1 MSTTPSRSRAVP
13 AAAASPAPRARR
25 GTGRSVLGDV
35 AKLAGVSTATVSRVY
50 NEPGKV
56 SAEVQQRV
64 HDAAR
69 ALNWIP
75 NAAGRALA
83 STRSHIAGAIIPT
96 LDNHV
101 FASQVSGMQSVMA
114 EQGITLFLGC
124 SNYDPAQALTQVRA
138 MLARGVEAVSV
149 VGESYPAELFE
160 LLIDRRVPYVVTY
173 AYREGSPHC
182 CVGFDNRAAFARLT
196 AHLLEL
202 GHRDIAVIMQP
213 SVDNDRV
220 QARLRG
226 VHETLA
232 AHGLAVR
239 PVHFCEGPSSIAFGR
254 ASLRKIWATPD
265 VRPSAILCGNDNLA
279 IGALLEAQALGIAV
293 PGQLSITGFDDIALA
308 RELDPALT
316 TMWVDTNEIGR
327 AAAQSLLDMLK
338 GCAPGPGTEI
348 AAKLEIRGSTGPF
361 QSPRTV

>member
-1 MSTTPSRSRAVP
+1 MSTAPSRSRAS
-13 AAAASPAPRARR
+13 AAVARARR

-96 LDNHV
+96 LDDHV
-101 FASQVSGMQSVMA
+101 FASQVSGMQTVMA
-114 EQGITLFLGC
+114 EHGITLFLGC

-160 LLIDRRVPYVVTY
+160 LLTHHRVPYVVTY
-173 AYREGSPHC
+173 AYRNESPHC
-182 CVGFDNRAAFARLT
+182 CVGFDNRAAFVTLT
-196 AHLLEL
+196 EHLLAL
-202 GHRDIAVIMQP
+202 GHRDFGVIMQP
-213 SVDNDRV
+213 STDNDRV

-239 PVHFCEGPSSIAFGR
+239 PVHLCEGLATFAFGR
-254 ASLRKIWATPD
+254 ASLRRIWDAPGP
-265 VRPSAILCGNDNLA
+265 RPSAILCGNDNLA
-279 IGALLEAQALGIAV
+279 VGALLEAQTLGIAV
-293 PGQLSITGFDDIALA
+293 PRQVSITGFDDIALA
-308 RELDPALT
+308 REIHPALT
-316 TMWVDTNEIGR
+316 TMWVDTNAIGR
-327 AAAQSLLDMLK
+327 AAAQSLLDMLE
-338 GCAPGPGTEI
+338 GRPPGSGIEI
-348 AAKLEIRGSTGPF
+348 AAELKTRESTGPF
-361 QSPRTV
+361 QAA